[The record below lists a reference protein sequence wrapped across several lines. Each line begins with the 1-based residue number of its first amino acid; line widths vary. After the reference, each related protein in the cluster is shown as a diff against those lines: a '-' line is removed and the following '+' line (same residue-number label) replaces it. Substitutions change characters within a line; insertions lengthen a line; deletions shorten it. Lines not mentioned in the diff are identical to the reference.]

1 MSTSQLSVLYD
12 APGPKARR
20 RALIGSI
27 AVGLAV
33 LAVAYVVYA
42 RLNDQGQFDRER
54 WAPLF
59 DPSDELF
66 DPVWEILWSGFRK
79 TMTAAALAIVLSV
92 AIGTILGVA
101 RVMFR
106 PAPRVPLV
114 VVIEVLRG
122 LPVIVLIYMAYQLL
136 PDLGVNYDPL
146 PGENALWYVV
156 VGLTAYNSVVIA
168 EILRA
173 GVASLPRGQR
183 EAGLVIGLTPLQTMV
198 QIQLPQAFRTML
210 PALISQIV
218 VILKDTSLISF
229 IGGYDE
235 LLTTAKR
242 IFQTAN
248 NPLQTLL
255 LVGLIFIIINFALS
269 QLAVYA
275 ERRMSR
281 RSAGRGINPIHLD
294 PSSAGSTT
302 A

>member
-1 MSTSQLSVLYD
+1 MSTPNLSVLYD

-20 RALIGSI
+20 RALIGSGVV
-27 AVGLAV
+27 AVVLLAV
-33 LAVAYVVYA
+33 LYVVYV
-42 RLNDQGQFDRER
+42 RLADQGQFDRDR

-59 DPSDELF
+59 DPSDDLF
-66 DPVWEILWSGFRK
+66 QPVWENIWSGFQK
-79 TMTAAALAIVLSV
+79 TMTAAVLAIVLSMV
-92 AIGTILGVA
+92 IGTAFGVA
-101 RVMFR
+101 RVMSR
-106 PAPRVPLV
+106 PAPRIPLV
-114 VVIEVLRG
+114 VVIETLRG

-168 EILRA
+168 EILRS

-210 PALISQIV
+210 PALISQMV
-218 VILKDTSLISF
+218 VILKDTSLVTF

-235 LLTTAKR
+235 LLNTAKR

-255 LVGLIFIIINFALS
+255 LIGLIFIVINFALS
-269 QLAVYA
+269 QLAVFA
-275 ERRMSR
+275 EKRMSR
-281 RSAGRGINPIHLD
+281 RSAGRGVNTLHVD
-294 PSSAGSTT
+294 PGTT
-302 A
+302 